1 MPRRHVMA
9 GAGGRDISHVERP
22 RDGKA
27 AQAAAITPEYLRDR
41 GSATCSLRVGVLHD
55 ADMDID
61 LTGSIERVRDQAG
74 LLGTEEK
81 PSRQLF
87 TYAIRNGE

>member
-1 MPRRHVMA
+1 
-9 GAGGRDISHVERP
+9 
-22 RDGKA
+22 
-27 AQAAAITPEYLRDR
+27 
-41 GSATCSLRVGVLHD
+41 VGVLHD